1 MGVTLIFILPPFSLS
16 PFLCPKP
23 PLVNKTKLGVQNK
36 IPPLSMGDTFQN
48 PQIVSSPIYTMI
60 LPVFAYL

>member
-1 MGVTLIFILPPFSLS
+1 MGVTYFYSPTIFLVSFSLS
-16 PFLCPKP
+16 ETPTCQQSE
-23 PLVNKTKLGVQNK
+23 VYKTKS
-36 IPPLSMGDTFQN
+36 PALSMGDTFQN